1 MGNPRLAMS
10 PGFYAD
16 GPVKGVAGQEH
27 AAFAVFCDSCRVAK
41 DETPE
46 PI

>member
-1 MGNPRLAMS
+1 MRNPRLAMS
-10 PGFYAD
+10 LGFYAD
-16 GPVKGVAGQEH
+16 GPVKGVDGQEY
-27 AAFAVFCDSCRVAK
+27 AAFAAFDSCPVAK